1 MGLDSWLLF
10 FQISVFL
17 TWLRVITQKQN
28 IISASHRQ
36 ATAVTQLL
44 FLRIIDLG
52 LKLFTIFYSNSDLN
66 YLKVDVTEWYWNKS
80 PVQFKL
86 RSRNIN
92 KKSIY
97 LWDNVLTVF
106 INGKANL
113 LFNVVFHAVRDN
125 HQIITECRLQAD
137 IYCSHRCASVSV
149 LLLFIAAVCTLWW
162 GVSTQPHHFLFC

>member
-10 FQISVFL
+10 FQISVVL

-52 LKLFTIFYSNSDLN
+52 LKLFTIFYSNSNLN
-66 YLKVDVTEWYWNKS
+66 YLKVDVIEWYWNKS

-97 LWDNVLTVF
+97 LWDNVLLTVF
-106 INGKANL
+106 I
-113 LFNVVFHAVRDN
+113 NVVFHAVRDN

>member
-10 FQISVFL
+10 FQISVVL

-52 LKLFTIFYSNSDLN
+52 LKLFTIFYSNSNLN
-66 YLKVDVTEWYWNKS
+66 YLKVDVTECYWNKS

-97 LWDNVLTVF
+97 LWDNVLLTVF
-106 INGKANL
+106 I
-113 LFNVVFHAVRDN
+113 NVVFHAVRDN